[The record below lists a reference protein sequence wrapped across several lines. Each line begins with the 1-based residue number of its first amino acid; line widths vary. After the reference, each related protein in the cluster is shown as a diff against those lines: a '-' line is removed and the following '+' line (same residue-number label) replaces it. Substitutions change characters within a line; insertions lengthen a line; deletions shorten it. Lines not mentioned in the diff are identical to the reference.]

1 MDPAGCSVQ
10 CADCGRPAT
19 SGHYR
24 SSSDCSVQLSVSQSV
39 RGLRAPL
46 KCSNT
51 TRDISTPRRQLES
64 TSGEYRGVC
73 SGRMTK
79 ILEKKVRNS
88 PILVSR
94 LYRNWD
100 TSYGRKKMIKMSLK
114 KLKKIGD
121 PETLLCRAVLINNT
135 LETVKSA
142 QSPGEARLMSD
153 GSLERSQYNED
164 ELKILNKVILPHCD
178 SPGLSLHDNKGGLWS
193 CNNTITLP
201 EPITPLSDD
210 EDSEL
215 VIQEQN
221 NSNVS
226 TQVED
231 LLEQNRR
238 EIFNSYFQLCSNDKY
253 DCTSVMAA

>member
-1 MDPAGCSVQ
+1 MG
-10 CADCGRPAT
+10 
-19 SGHYR
+19 
-24 SSSDCSVQLSVSQSV
+24 SQSV
-39 RGLRAPL
+39 RGVRAPL

-51 TRDISTPRRQLES
+51 TRDISTQRRQLES

-73 SGRMTK
+73 WGRMTK

-135 LETVKSA
+135 LETVKSTK
-142 QSPGEARLMSD
+142 SPGEERGMLD

-164 ELKILNKVILPHCD
+164 ELKILNKVILPPHCD
-178 SPGLSLHDNKGGLWS
+178 SPALSLHDDKGGVS
-193 CNNTITLP
+193 SSYNNTISLP

-210 EDSEL
+210 EESEL
-215 VIQEQN
+215 EAEKQN
-221 NSNVS
+221 NSS
-226 TQVED
+226 ARQVED
-231 LLEQNRR
+231 LFEQNRR
-238 EIFNSYFQLCSNDKY
+238 EIFNSYFQLCSSGSDRY

>member
-1 MDPAGCSVQ
+1 M
-10 CADCGRPAT
+10 
-19 SGHYR
+19 
-24 SSSDCSVQLSVSQSV
+24 
-39 RGLRAPL
+39 
-46 KCSNT
+46 SN
-51 TRDISTPRRQLES
+51 Q
-64 TSGEYRGVC
+64 
-73 SGRMTK
+73 GRMTK

-142 QSPGEARLMSD
+142 KSPGEVRGMLD
-153 GSLERSQYNED
+153 ESLERSQYNED
-164 ELKILNKVILPHCD
+164 ELRILNKVILPHCD
-178 SPGLSLHDNKGGLWS
+178 TTPGLSFQDDKGGVS
-193 CNNTITLP
+193 SGYNNYNNTISLP

-210 EDSEL
+210 EESE
-215 VIQEQN
+215 IPGPQEPN
-221 NSNVS
+221 ISHS
-226 TQVED
+226 SHSQVQD
-231 LLEQNRR
+231 LFEQNRR
-238 EIFNSYFQLCSNDKY
+238 EIFNSYFQLCSSDKY

>member
-1 MDPAGCSVQ
+1 MG
-10 CADCGRPAT
+10 
-19 SGHYR
+19 
-24 SSSDCSVQLSVSQSV
+24 SQSV
-39 RGLRAPL
+39 RGLRSPL

-51 TRDISTPRRQLES
+51 TRDIFTPHLDIWTEPRP
-64 TSGEYRGVC
+64 TTGEYRGVC
-73 SGRMTK
+73 WGRMTK

-178 SPGLSLHDNKGGLWS
+178 SPGLSLHDNKGRLWS
-193 CNNTITLP
+193 YNNTISLP

>member
-1 MDPAGCSVQ
+1 
-10 CADCGRPAT
+10 
-19 SGHYR
+19 
-24 SSSDCSVQLSVSQSV
+24 
-39 RGLRAPL
+39 
-46 KCSNT
+46 
-51 TRDISTPRRQLES
+51 
-64 TSGEYRGVC
+64 
-73 SGRMTK
+73 MTK

-100 TSYGRKKMIKMSLK
+100 TSYGKKKMIKMSLK

-142 QSPGEARLMSD
+142 KSPGEMRGVLE
-153 GSLERSQYNED
+153 GSLARSQYNED

-178 SPGLSLHDNKGGLWS
+178 SPGLSLHDDKGGVWS
-193 CNNTITLP
+193 GYNNTITLP

-210 EDSEL
+210 EESEL
-215 VIQEQN
+215 VTTDQQN
-221 NSNVS
+221 NPNS
-226 TQVED
+226 TSSQVED
-231 LLEQNRR
+231 LFEQNRR
-238 EIFNSYFQLCSNDKY
+238 DIFTSYFQLCSSDKY